1 MFPISP
7 STMHVVVQVAVLPAI
22 DGSHDTLYPVM
33 VEPPLLVGALKN
45 TRAFP
50 PVFVTV
56 VIDGAPGTVVVATA
70 DVDVVHEELV
80 DPPGQ
85 VDVGVN
91 NGVPYV
97 TEDVAAF
104 TNLGITWNP
113 YRSLRLKLLLVHWVT
128 VVLNVDSVPHPPL
141 RDM

>member
-1 MFPISP
+1 
-7 STMHVVVQVAVLPAI
+7 MHVVVQVAVLPAI
-22 DGSHDTLYPVM
+22 DGNHDTLYPVM

-45 TRAFP
+45 TSTFP

-56 VIDGAPGTVVVATA
+56 VIDGAPGTVVSVTA

-91 NGVPYV
+91 IGVPYV
-97 TEDVAAF
+97 TADVAAF

-128 VVLNVDSVPHPPL
+128 VVLNVDSLPHPPL
-141 RDM
+141 SDM

>member
-1 MFPISP
+1 MPPISP
-7 STMHVVVQVAVLPAI
+7 STMHVVEQVAVLPAI

-91 NGVPYV
+91 IGVPYV

-128 VVLNVDSVPHPPL
+128 VVLNVDSLPHPPL

>member
-91 NGVPYV
+91 IGVPYV

-128 VVLNVDSVPHPPL
+128 VVLNVDSLPHPPL
-141 RDM
+141 SAM

>member
-1 MFPISP
+1 MFPVSP

-56 VIDGAPGTVVVATA
+56 VIDGAPGTVVVVTT

-85 VDVGVN
+85 VDAGVN
-91 NGVPYV
+91 IGVPYV

-113 YRSLRLKLLLVHWVT
+113 YRQLRLKLSLVHWVT
-128 VVLNVDSVPHPPL
+128 VVLNVDSLPHPPL
-141 RDM
+141 SDT

>member
-1 MFPISP
+1 
-7 STMHVVVQVAVLPAI
+7 
-22 DGSHDTLYPVM
+22 
-33 VEPPLLVGALKN
+33 
-45 TRAFP
+45 
-50 PVFVTV
+50 VFVTV

-91 NGVPYV
+91 IGVPYV

-128 VVLNVDSVPHPPL
+128 VVLNVDSLPHPPL